1 MDSRVWRQSDGGGGT
16 GGGRTIVRHPR
27 LLQQQAPDEPLAA
40 SPHSLVLSLDQIK
53 AIRANNDYSEPPTV
67 VRSNKPPHWGGGGGA
82 VSSSS
87 PQQHKE
93 RTHERL
99 PSGETP
105 QGAAAHKAAPPPRG
119 GGGAQQPPPV
129 PSRSASGGSTASRTS
144 AGSAGS
150 ERRLLGGGG
159 GAQHRQGPPWEGIVV
174 RSQPRAAAP
183 ARGTT
188 EPKREQRQHRH
199 GHQQRHGKD
208 GGDQKCKAGEEGGG
222 GKEPC
227 PEWGQHACICER
239 CGRCKCG
246 ECVAPRALP
255 ACWLCEKRCL
265 CSADALLESC
275 TCLCCVKA
283 LFYHC
288 SDYGDGDSSDSW
300 ADKPCAGCSQSRCG
314 LRWAS
319 MAALSLCL
327 PCLLCYPPARGALK
341 LCRAGYDRLT
351 RPGCRCESSN
361 SVRCKPPEVPP
372 RKPI

>member
-27 LLQQQAPDEPLAA
+27 LLLQQQPPDESLAA

-67 VRSNKPPHWGGGGGA
+67 VRSNKPPHWGGGA

-87 PQQHKE
+87 SPPQQHKE
-93 RTHERL
+93 RERP

-105 QGAAAHKAAPPPRG
+105 RGAAPHKAAPPSRG
-119 GGGAQQPPPV
+119 GGAAQRPPPV

-150 ERRLLGGGG
+150 ERRLLGGG
-159 GAQHRQGPPWEGIVV
+159 AQHRQGPWEGIVV
-174 RSQPRAAAP
+174 RGQPRAAAP
-183 ARGTT
+183 AHGTT
-188 EPKREQRQHRH
+188 EPKREQQRRHRHDGHRH
-199 GHQQRHGKD
+199 GED
-208 GGDQKCKAGEEGGG
+208 GGDRKCEAGEGCGG

-227 PEWGQHACICER
+227 PERGQHACICER